1 MNKRK
6 LYKEIGMVDDD
17 LIEEAE
23 YSKARI
29 MRNHSFAKW
38 ISVAAIFCIFTS
50 FVSTV
55 FAVTYFQKSNLNAYI
70 RYLSPDNIN
79 LLSNMSDSEIK
90 YDADKFFEALKSD
103 DIYYQYIAIN
113 RLVECF
119 NDNQLREK
127 AIKRIEPFIKSEE
140 KKVADAASFVVDILS
155 QKYESDKLY
164 KLADGSVFF
173 TLFNDYSDYGSYNEL
188 WRIKEGNLEKY
199 FSFSNPSMYIK
210 EIFLS
215 PDRKLMAVNTC
226 SNKSEYIF
234 IIDAINGM
242 VSPELIGS
250 ARTIFG
256 AKKGYEVLV
265 RIDNENYSSN
275 SNVIWNNNQEIN
287 FDANLS
293 YANTEIIEDVSVKY
307 NFDKKLFEIEP
318 NK

>member
-1 MNKRK
+1 MQ
-6 LYKEIGMVDDD
+6 L
-17 LIEEAE
+17 L
-23 YSKARI
+23 
-29 MRNHSFAKW
+29 
-38 ISVAAIFCIFTS
+38 
-50 FVSTV
+50 
-55 FAVTYFQKSNLNAYI
+55 
-70 RYLSPDNIN
+70 
-79 LLSNMSDSEIK
+79 LLSIFFHKNM
-90 YDADKFFEALKSD
+90 
-103 DIYYQYIAIN
+103 
-113 RLVECF
+113 
-119 NDNQLREK
+119 
-127 AIKRIEPFIKSEE
+127 
-140 KKVADAASFVVDILS
+140 
-155 QKYESDKLY
+155 KLY